1 MSRVK
6 RNTTH
11 RTANGR
17 RHIHNV
23 LRDVALAIGGVFYSY
38 PVPDEAVWATARS
51 LDKIFRRALEA
62 QAEQAP
68 RTEAVPPHSRGR
80 KHPAIVELLRRLEAH
95 QNPVSEGAKIV
106 SR

>member
-6 RNTTH
+6 RNTAH
-11 RTANGR
+11 RTANSR

-23 LRDVALAIGGVFYSY
+23 LREVALAIGGVFYSY

-62 QAEQAP
+62 QTEQA
-68 RTEAVPPHSRGR
+68 TLTDSVAPHSRGR
-80 KHPAIVELLRRLEAH
+80 KHPAIVELLRRLETH
-95 QNPVSEGAKIV
+95 QNPDSAGAKVV